1 MNISGSDALNFIQDL
16 HGFIL
21 FPLNGLLDV
30 RLQAGR
36 VAAGRK
42 PAELVANILCG
53 FEAAHEVQHAGN
65 KQFAGF
71 VAQALIPHVPHGHTA
86 SSLAWTGS

>member
-1 MNISGSDALNFIQDL
+1 MMQLAVQKQCHI
-16 HGFIL
+16 
-21 FPLNGLLDV
+21 

-71 VAQALIPHVPHGHTA
+71 AAQALIPHVPHGHTA

>member
-1 MNISGSDALNFIQDL
+1 MNRYLARYFWDG
-16 HGFIL
+16 
-21 FPLNGLLDV
+21 PLTCFLV